1 MAPLAETPIRFGT
14 DGWRAVIG
22 GDYTFRNVGRVAQG
36 FATFVRRN
44 WRWERGIVVGYD
56 RRFGSERFAAHVASV
71 LAGNNIQVHLV
82 DTPCPTPVAAFS
94 TANLQAAGAVMVT
107 ASHNPAADNGFKIR
121 TATGAA
127 VAPDALAEIE
137 AAVAQVDGDAV
148 GSLDAATAERAGLLR
163 NLSPDAA
170 YLDHVANLVDLEALR
185 ARDMR
190 VVVDAMYGSAA
201 GWLPRILTG
210 GRLDVAEIHSDWNPR
225 FPGLAR
231 PEPIPPQT
239 DEVAAVVRD
248 TSAAVGIVT
257 DGDGDRLGVVDEHG
271 EFVDQLR
278 TIGLLAYYFLEH
290 RAILQPLVKTLTTTS
305 MLERLGQLYDVH
317 VEEVGVGMK
326 FVAPAMRDLDAVM
339 GGEES
344 GGYVFQPHMPERDG
358 VVAGLY
364 FLDLMAREGKTPTE
378 LVALLFEKLGREY
391 HYARYD
397 LDFPAEA
404 RSEIEA
410 RVTAW
415 LPDAMDGSTVL
426 RRNDMD
432 GFKYYLDDESWLLI
446 RFSGTE
452 PLLRVYTETTSA
464 ERVATLLNLG
474 ARAAG
479 VEVGS
484 A

>member
-1 MAPLAETPIRFGT
+1 MSPLAETPIKFGT

-44 WRWERGIVVGYD
+44 WRWENGIVVGYD

-71 LAGNNIQVHLV
+71 LAGNSIPVHLV

-94 TANLQAAGAVMVT
+94 TADLRAAGAVMIT
-107 ASHNPAADNGFKIR
+107 ASHNPPADNGFKVR

-127 VAPDALAEIE
+127 VAPNALAEIE
-137 AAVAQVDGDAV
+137 DAVARVDGDAL
-148 GSLDAATAERAGLLR
+148 GFLDLETAEQAGILR
-163 NLSPDAA
+163 PFNPDLA
-170 YLDHVANLVDLEALR
+170 YLDHVSQLVDIHELR
-185 ARDMR
+185 SRDMR

-201 GWLPRILTG
+201 GWLPRILEG
-210 GRLDVAEIHSDWNPR
+210 GRLDVTEIHSEWNPR

-239 DEVAAVVRD
+239 DEVAKVVRD

-290 RAILQPLVKTLTTTS
+290 TGSRKPLVKTLTTSS
-305 MLERLGQLYDVH
+305 MLERLGQQYDIH

-326 FVAPAMRDLDAVM
+326 FVAPAMRDLNAVL

-364 FLDLMAREGKTPTE
+364 FLDLMAREGKSPAE

-397 LDFPAEA
+397 LEFPAEA

-410 RVTAW
+410 RAQAW
-415 LPDAMDGSTVL
+415 MPDAIDGATVL

-432 GFKYYLDDESWLLI
+432 GYKYYLDDESWLLI

-452 PLLRVYTETTSA
+452 PLLRVYTETTSP
-464 ERVATLLNLG
+464 ERVATLLEIG
-474 ARAAG
+474 ANAAG
-479 VEVGS
+479 VEVPS
-484 A
+484 T